1 MNIRDGCI
9 FLFGDSVE
17 LFQAWSFYECCV
29 QLEFWTPFCAPR
41 APCSPALGSSWG
53 LVFSARAPL
62 AASFLLTLLPGLPPP
77 YPAPHRGSGA
87 PLTQPP
93 ARGHVERYLATHSF
107 THTCMHSC
115 LCQQL
120 LQTGLRCCR
129 GVDHPEKKAILS
141 RQMQIPTPARSAHT
155 EPLSLTAAG
164 SAPEGDELGGGSH
177 GSEPLG
183 FLLFPPPRINLC
195 GEGCLGALLLLKVK
209 EKMEIEQRNET
220 NWRIL
225 PTIWCDIQGL
235 SND

>member
-1 MNIRDGCI
+1 MSAVC
-9 FLFGDSVE
+9 S
-17 LFQAWSFYECCV
+17 WSSG
-29 QLEFWTPFCAPR
+29 LLSAPR
-41 APCSPALGSSWG
+41 EPRALRPWG
-53 LVFSARAPL
+53 PHGDLYSLPGPL
-62 AASFLLTLLPGLPPP
+62 LLPPSCSRCCRGSPPP

-129 GVDHPEKKAILS
+129 GVDRPEKKAILS